1 MLALQRVVYV
11 TSSDYK
17 RAENQLFVQHVR
29 LSDGTPVASVF
40 RFDLRPV
47 RIQETLEIRI
57 TEMVR
62 AEVKHAYSKLGVPCV
77 VEHAGLI
84 FDEYRGSG
92 EEAQYPGG
100 LTKPMWDAL
109 GEGFLAELAAG
120 GRRAAAR
127 AVIAYCD
134 GQSVHTFVGETE
146 GQLASEPRGSREFY
160 WDTVFVPDNPDGSP
174 GTLTYAEIVDEP
186 SLGLRH
192 KVEHLSQ
199 STKAMRLMLDWLQ
212 AAGPPALWPSGV

>member
-1 MLALQRVVYV
+1 VYV

-17 RAENQLFVQHVR
+17 RAENDVLVEHVS
-29 LSDGTPVASVF
+29 LSDGTPIGEAC

-62 AEVKHAYSKLGVPCV
+62 AEVKQAYTKLRVPCV

-84 FDEYRGSG
+84 FDEYRGLG
-92 EEAQYPGG
+92 EDREYPGG

-109 GEGFLAELAAG
+109 GDRFLPELSASS
-120 GRRAAAR
+120 RRAVAR
-127 AVIAYCD
+127 AVVAYCD
-134 GQSVHTFVGETE
+134 GQSVRTFVGETE
-146 GQLASEPRGSREFY
+146 GHLAPEPRGAREFY
-160 WDTVFVPDNPDGSP
+160 WDTVFVPDDVDGNP
-174 GTLTYAEIVDEP
+174 GTMTYAEIVDDA

-199 STKAMRLMLDWLQ
+199 STKAMRSFLDWLQ
-212 AAGPPALWPSGV
+212 SADPPALWPAGV